1 VKVNS
6 NGYGGRKLKKNITV
20 RTNDDDRP
28 ILNLTVTGPV
38 EKFVT
43 LIPRRLVLR
52 GEKGKPL
59 TGTVKIIPEKKYP
72 FTLEETEG
80 SFGKNLR
87 YVLRKVDSEQP
98 ETYLLTVE
106 NLRKKVGSYQEEI
119 HLKTNHEL
127 HPEIKIKVYVNI
139 FKP

>member
-1 VKVNS
+1 MKVNS

-28 ILNLTVTGPV
+28 ILNLVVTGPV

-43 LIPRRLVLR
+43 LVPRRLVLR
-52 GEKGKPL
+52 GKTGKPL

-80 SFGKNLR
+80 SSGENLR

-106 NLRKKVGSYQEEI
+106 NLRKKVGSYQEKI
-119 HLKTNHEL
+119 HLKTNHKL
-127 HPEIKIKVYVNI
+127 QPEIKISVYVNI
-139 FKP
+139 F